1 MYDPKECS
9 VKDCKFYENG
19 HINRL
24 FKKPT
29 SYKSMSE
36 CLEWNLTL
44 YEVRYTEVNKLTRKI
59 FNLLKEYFPLE
70 MSCCR
75 NQFDIDLVGSY
86 DLLVYIRNFDG
97 SPVRI
102 RRWF

>member
-1 MYDPKECS
+1 MCDIKECS
-9 VKDCKFYENG
+9 VIYENA
-19 HINRL
+19 HINKL

-44 YEVRYTEVNKLTRKI
+44 NEVRYTEVNKLSRKI

-70 MSCCR
+70 LSFCR
-75 NQFDIDLVGSY
+75 NQFDIDIVGSY

-102 RRWF
+102 RRFF

>member
-1 MYDPKECS
+1 MCDPKESS
-9 VKDCKFYENG
+9 VIYENYCT
-19 HINRL
+19 NRL

-70 MSCCR
+70 MSFCR
-75 NQFDIDLVGSY
+75 NQFDIDIVGSY

-102 RRWF
+102 RRFF